1 MIYISLI
8 SVSLVGILICIYL
21 LRNTINLRALL
32 ISMTVIGSGFT
43 ILDYFMIGKA
53 WNFNSVYISGIFIMN
68 IPIEEIMFFMFIPA
82 VVYLMSNY
90 LPNLSLF
97 RYLNVAI
104 VLTLL
109 IIITIYGKGIY
120 SNLMLL
126 LGTIILFL
134 YFHTQNL
141 DHIVILGFL
150 LFIPFN
156 FFLTYFPVV
165 IYYPNSFSGI
175 RFLSIPIEDF
185 VFNFVMI
192 VVFGILYEYLKER
205 L

>member
-141 DHIVILGFL
+141 DHIV
-150 LFIPFN
+150 
-156 FFLTYFPVV
+156 
-165 IYYPNSFSGI
+165 
-175 RFLSIPIEDF
+175 
-185 VFNFVMI
+185 
-192 VVFGILYEYLKER
+192 
-205 L
+205 